1 MKIDQQESVSQEQ
14 VDSILSSVIAD
25 KTKYF
30 VPISNAKVVKDFLT
44 ENRLSTKNSFLVEY
58 KKGEEIVHSGL
69 VVKKELKEND
79 FSYASVPLGLILAG
93 EVIVIKDGKATKHLG
108 TGDFIGLFETSD
120 WLSTGQTRHIGDWT
134 LVANENTKILFVSRS
149 LLKTDGDFS
158 SYLVELAR
166 HDPVPQPISSL
177 PLLDWVASHTTEE
190 RLIDTIVIA
199 HTHLLPNNLPLFRHL
214 AHLVRFGQMYV
225 VEKPYSTVPFAYKE
239 LIRSEVEVISVKIEK
254 GVPYEFSVQKSLEVL
269 WRRIISERKNGGFK
283 NVLILDDGADIW
295 LSIPWTQLDGIS
307 IAGVEQTQ
315 RGITRIKNSNLKL
328 PPIISVATSG
338 IKKLIESK
346 FIGHSIVKK
355 LNNLGFINK
364 SKTIGILGMGSIGES
379 VLNSLKE
386 LGKDAIFYDS
396 SFHTNPSSSDNARNA
411 LDTLLNESDLV
422 IGTTGTDALK
432 GVTLDRVNGHKILA
446 SASSADIEFA
456 SILKL
461 GKWSDDSFNPISV
474 PIHDNLT
481 MEVLNGGYPINF
493 DREGNATS
501 DEDIVLT
508 RCLLYIGA
516 MQAAK
521 LLSSMSKESG
531 IYNLDGKSQEML
543 LTKWIEEKVEAGK
556 DIDIARQDIE
566 EIINFGSLE
575 EGRNMPSIWKD

>member
-1 MKIDQQESVSQEQ
+1 ICYTFGMKIDQQESVSQEQ

-108 TGDFIGLFETSD
+108 TGDFIGLFETS
-120 WLSTGQTRHIGDWT
+120 
-134 LVANENTKILFVSRS
+134 
-149 LLKTDGDFS
+149 
-158 SYLVELAR
+158 
-166 HDPVPQPISSL
+166 
-177 PLLDWVASHTTEE
+177 DWVASHTTEE

-531 IYNLDGKSQEML
+531 MYNLDVKSQEML